1 MNEIDE
7 LERRMDEAARA
18 LDFEQAR
25 RLRDRLNLIRGGASA
40 GIIFAVTLSGHPTT
54 PYGLDE
60 A

>member
-54 PYGLDE
+54 PYG
-60 A
+60 